1 MKVCI
6 LGNNLTAL
14 TLAKTLVNLKI
25 NVEILYIKKNLDFN
39 KTRTIGVSKS
49 NIDFFNKKI
58 ISINPLLWKINKIDI
73 YSDKLDKEK
82 LISFGKD
89 NEIIF
94 SIIKSYNL
102 YKVLK
107 NHLSKNKF
115 YKSKLFDKKIF
126 STKNYDLIINCD
138 PSNAITNKYFSK
150 KIEKRYNCIAHTTII
165 KHDKI
170 INNIACQ
177 IFTNEG
183 PLAFLP
189 ISNSE
194 TSIVFS
200 IQKSNNQKKINIE
213 QLIKDKNFRYK
224 IKSMDKIQS
233 FDLKFVS
240 LRSYYHNNILAF
252 GELLHKI
259 HPLAG
264 QGFNMTIRDIKILS
278 NIIEKKLN
286 LGLQID
292 SSINTEFEN
301 NTKYKNLIF
310 SNGVDLIY
318 EFFNFE
324 RKIKN
329 NFLSGSVQK
338 INKNLLINKL
348 FTKIADRG
356 IFI

>member
-115 YKSKLFDKKIF
+115 YKSKLFDKKFF
-126 STKNYDLIINCD
+126 STKNRC
-138 PSNAITNKYFSK
+138 K
-150 KIEKRYNCIAHTTII
+150 
-165 KHDKI
+165 
-170 INNIACQ
+170 
-177 IFTNEG
+177 
-183 PLAFLP
+183 
-189 ISNSE
+189 
-194 TSIVFS
+194 
-200 IQKSNNQKKINIE
+200 
-213 QLIKDKNFRYK
+213 
-224 IKSMDKIQS
+224 
-233 FDLKFVS
+233 
-240 LRSYYHNNILAF
+240 
-252 GELLHKI
+252 
-259 HPLAG
+259 
-264 QGFNMTIRDIKILS
+264 
-278 NIIEKKLN
+278 
-286 LGLQID
+286 
-292 SSINTEFEN
+292 
-301 NTKYKNLIF
+301 
-310 SNGVDLIY
+310 
-318 EFFNFE
+318 
-324 RKIKN
+324 
-329 NFLSGSVQK
+329 
-338 INKNLLINKL
+338 
-348 FTKIADRG
+348 
-356 IFI
+356 